1 MTPFPAGPDGPSS
14 PRTAPYTMP
23 PLVWG
28 QADLSA
34 AAGAPQPWLWQGFL
48 APAR

>member
-1 MTPFPAGPDGPSS
+1 MTPFRAGPDGPTSA
-14 PRTAPYTMP
+14 TAPYTMP

-34 AAGAPQPWLWQGFL
+34 AAGAPQP
-48 APAR
+48 

>member
-1 MTPFPAGPDGPSS
+1 MTPFRAGPDGPTSA
-14 PRTAPYTMP
+14 APFTMP

-34 AAGAPQPWLWQGFL
+34 AAGAPQP
-48 APAR
+48 